1 MRARSEECG
10 VRTRAH
16 EEASTRRVGLGL
28 NDGGWCPTCKGEA
41 YFMAKWRGVMGNY
54 ASVCKQ
60 CGERRLFVDTDLI
73 GAINALIADGGTV
86 TRRAWTRGLADAALT
101 APRTRERGIVWVFRK
116 SAECGVRR
124 AECGGLNDAAPCRR
138 AGG

>member
-1 MRARSEECG
+1 MRARS
-10 VRTRAH
+10 

-28 NDGGWCPTCKGEA
+28 NDGGWCPTCRGEA
-41 YFMAKWRGVMGNY
+41 YFMAKWRGVTGNY
-54 ASVCKQ
+54 ASECKQ

-73 GAINALIADGGTV
+73 GAINALIADGGRV

-116 SAECGVRR
+116 SAECGGRS
-124 AECGGLNDAAPCRR
+124 AECSMMPRHAAGLVAERL
-138 AGG
+138 

>member
-1 MRARSEECG
+1 M
-10 VRTRAH
+10 RTRAH

-73 GAINALIADGGTV
+73 GAINALIADGGRV
-86 TRRAWTRGLADAALT
+86 TRRGQL
-101 APRTRERGIVWVFRK
+101 RTSESDVAQGRHRRRQANKPKGRK
-116 SAECGVRR
+116 Q
-124 AECGGLNDAAPCRR
+124 
-138 AGG
+138 